1 MKKYSFVLVLLLAV
15 NILYAQN
22 AYQSVLDQIE
32 TNSTVLSSVTK
43 QYDAMKAANNARSF
57 VENPELEGAYK
68 WGVGE
73 AGNGMELNL
82 VQEIEFPTVYS
93 NKKKIRKIN
102 NTIIDAELEMQHYEI
117 MYQVQQLCLDLI
129 YNKKMLD
136 FYQQCLDNAENIADG
151 FNKSLEAGEV
161 NVLDYNKAQINLM
174 NCKTALSQTRIE
186 RKYILGELKTLNGGK
201 DISFTYEDYDNVV
214 LPSDFGQWYS
224 TVQAN
229 NPSFVY
235 LRLNNE
241 ADKQNVKLCR
251 SEWIPKFKVGYAYEN
266 EDGNSFNGVVVGLSL
281 PSWHNKKTV
290 QQAKTQ
296 AEASESMIINN
307 NNSMYNSLFT
317 LYQQAVML
325 QENLQNISYIVKQY
339 DSQELLKKSFDAG
352 EMSLVEYLLE
362 VEYYQ
367 NAMKEYFA
375 TEYDY
380 QKTMINLKSHL
391 FNF

>member
-129 YNKKMLD
+129 YNKR
-136 FYQQCLDNAENIADG
+136 CSTSIN
-151 FNKSLEAGEV
+151 
-161 NVLDYNKAQINLM
+161 NVLI
-174 NCKTALSQTRIE
+174 T
-186 RKYILGELKTLNGGK
+186 LKTLLTASIK
-201 DISFTYEDYDNVV
+201 VLKRAKLTY
-214 LPSDFGQWYS
+214 
-224 TVQAN
+224 
-229 NPSFVY
+229 
-235 LRLNNE
+235 
-241 ADKQNVKLCR
+241 
-251 SEWIPKFKVGYAYEN
+251 WIITK
-266 EDGNSFNGVVVGLSL
+266 
-281 PSWHNKKTV
+281 
-290 QQAKTQ
+290 
-296 AEASESMIINN
+296 
-307 NNSMYNSLFT
+307 
-317 LYQQAVML
+317 
-325 QENLQNISYIVKQY
+325 
-339 DSQELLKKSFDAG
+339 
-352 EMSLVEYLLE
+352 
-362 VEYYQ
+362 
-367 NAMKEYFA
+367 
-375 TEYDY
+375 
-380 QKTMINLKSHL
+380 LKSI
-391 FNF
+391 